1 MTKNYTLI
9 IVSYPSTED
18 EVVYNPAVE
27 DLEAN
32 QVLQGK
38 KLYTVE
44 HIQTL
49 SGEEA
54 NSIMQS

>member
-9 IVSYPSTED
+9 IVSYESKGEETEKPD
-18 EVVYNPAVE
+18 VVDIE
-27 DLEAN
+27 GN
-32 QVLQGK
+32 QVWQGK

-44 HIQTL
+44 HVQPL